1 MQSFFT
7 VIDKIRKENEKQNE
21 KQRKKVEIYVKMFH
35 EEKYRES
42 LYDAREK
49 LKKAYDVVAKDN
61 IKKQME
67 KQLKLI

>member
-1 MQSFFT
+1 
-7 VIDKIRKENEKQNE
+7 
-21 KQRKKVEIYVKMFH
+21 MFH